1 MKQELLLILRTDAA
15 GSTELLLAG
24 IKLMLGL
31 QFLWASVIP
40 TSGLVRL
47 FGPLMAAALGVAWL
61 VIASVQVMGVGKN
74 WARWRQLAA
83 LGATFMWIFFLAT
96 AWKASG
102 SPMTT
107 LVYIPLLV
115 FNISIFWRVAQMPI
129 LPSRKDTEGNE

>member
-31 QFLWASVIP
+31 QFLWAATIP

-74 WARWRQLAA
+74 WARWRQIAA
-83 LGATFMWIFFLAT
+83 LGATFMWLFFLGT
-96 AWKASG
+96 AWNVNG
-102 SPMTT
+102 SPMGT

-129 LPSRKDTEGNE
+129 KPARGEE